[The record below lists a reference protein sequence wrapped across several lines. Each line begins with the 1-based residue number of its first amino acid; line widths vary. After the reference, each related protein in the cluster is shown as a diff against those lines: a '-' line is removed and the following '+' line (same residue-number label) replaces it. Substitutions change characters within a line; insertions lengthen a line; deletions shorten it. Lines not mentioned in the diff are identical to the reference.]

1 MHWCARGREAARWVG
16 NCAVSLLRR
25 LAPPPPLSP
34 QPPPHKRLLSD
45 AHAAPIRGAG
55 AICSFWLGSFRWVCP
70 LCWPRPRT
78 CWTPAPCVSPACRPA
93 TCCRRRAPWRARAGV
108 GCFAVWRSSED
119 NAKMLS
125 GNDARERG
133 VSTTWDPGGGPGQVQ
148 RLLIRVRGVKL
159 V

>member
-108 GCFAVWRSSED
+108 GCFAVWRSSEESMPISFQETTPD
-119 NAKMLS
+119 T
-125 GNDARERG
+125 AR
-133 VSTTWDPGGGPGQVQ
+133 GGGKRKEWRFVFLCGSN
-148 RLLIRVRGVKL
+148 
-159 V
+159 